1 MPANN
6 ADPIVGMWYKHFD
19 KGEKFEVV
27 AVDEDAKLVE
37 IQTYGGDIDEVDL
50 YVWYTLPIEPIE
62 SPEDE
67 MAPMDDVE
75 ADDQDYSETS
85 LPERWEEVAE
95 GVKHPKEGWD
105 ESTGTDQPDADEDWN
120 TRGDDEEP

>member
-1 MPANN
+1 MPTH

-37 IQTYGGDIDEVDL
+37 IQTYGGDVDEIDL
-50 YVWYTLPIEPIE
+50 YAWYALPIEPIE

-67 MAPMDDVE
+67 SAPMDDVE
-75 ADDQDYSETS
+75 ADDQGYSEAS
-85 LPERWEEVAE
+85 PPERWEDVAE
-95 GVKHPKEGWD
+95 GVKHPKEEWD
-105 ESTGTDQPDADEDWN
+105 EITGTYPDEDEDWAAA
-120 TRGDDEEP
+120 RGDDEEP